1 MQLDKERVLKII
13 RASIKED
20 MPNGD
25 ITTDNVVSSD
35 RQTKAVIVANEDCVI
50 CGMPILEWI
59 INLIDDSLAFK
70 PLVEDGLKVSAEMEI
85 ALIQGNAR
93 GILKAERLLL
103 NFLSFLSGISTKT
116 RQYVDKVCEYG
127 TKILDTRKTLPLL
140 RYLEKYAVYVGGGT
154 NHRMSLSDMVLIK
167 DNHHCIEKSKIDLNS
182 VREKV
187 QSNIKIEVEI
197 ETIDHFKF
205 VIKQNPD
212 IIMLDNM
219 SVKEVTEAITMRNE
233 YQKQT
238 GHRVTLEASGS
249 MILDTIEDY
258 AKTGVDTISV
268 GAITDDIQGADLSL
282 NFLC

>member
-1 MQLDKERVLKII
+1 MQLDKERVLRII
-13 RASIKED
+13 KAAIKED

-25 ITTDNVVSSD
+25 ITTDNVVSVN
-35 RQTKAVIVANEDCVI
+35 RKAKAVIIANEDCVI
-50 CGMPILEWI
+50 CGMPMIEWI
-59 INLIDDSLAFK
+59 LTSIDDSIAFK
-70 PLVEDGLKVSAEMEI
+70 PLVQDGFKVSDKMEI

-116 RQYVDKVCEYG
+116 RQYVDKVCEYR

-140 RYLEKYAVYVGGGT
+140 RYLEKYAVFVGGGT

-167 DNHHCIEKSKIDLNS
+167 DNHHCIEKSQIDVNS
-182 VREKV
+182 LREKV

-197 ETIDHFKF
+197 ETLDEFKY

-219 SVKEVTEAITMRNE
+219 SVQQVTEAITIRNE

-238 GHRVTLEASGS
+238 GNRVTLEASGG
-249 MILDTIEDY
+249 MTLDRIEEY
-258 AKTGVDTISV
+258 AKAGVDTISV